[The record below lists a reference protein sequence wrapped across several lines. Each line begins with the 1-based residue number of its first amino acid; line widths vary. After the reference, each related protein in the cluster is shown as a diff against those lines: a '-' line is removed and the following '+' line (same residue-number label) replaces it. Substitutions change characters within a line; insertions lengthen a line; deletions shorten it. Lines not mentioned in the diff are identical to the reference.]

1 MEKSKILIV
10 EDDKLLA
17 MINERMLKRFGYD
30 ITGIAETGDE
40 AIREVLSNE
49 PDIILMDVSLKGEM
63 DGFDA
68 VREIRKRTSAP
79 VIFVSGISG
88 KEKYNNL
95 DVSNIIGFLPKPV
108 NGDDLIESLQKAVD
122 VASRLQSIEQGRF
135 ISKFKQRRDRKPV
148 GQYTNA

>member
-135 ISKFKQRRDRKPV
+135 ISKFKQRRYRKPAV
-148 GQYTNA
+148 QYTNA